1 MGLLEVVLIWIV
13 SAILL
18 TRQWH
23 ESEHGMIRQL
33 PGDRVESSSQADIEN
48 DVEV

>member
-18 TRQWH
+18 TRRWH
-23 ESEHGMIRQL
+23 ESEHGVTRQL
-33 PGDRVESSSQADIEN
+33 PGDRVESSS
-48 DVEV
+48 